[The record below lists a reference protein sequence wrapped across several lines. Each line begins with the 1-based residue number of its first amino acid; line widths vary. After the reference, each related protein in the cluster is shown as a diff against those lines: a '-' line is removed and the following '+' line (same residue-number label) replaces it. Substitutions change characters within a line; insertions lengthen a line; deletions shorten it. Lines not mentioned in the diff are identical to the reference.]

1 MSVSG
6 VVCVLVGMCEWCVY
20 VGGKV
25 CECYVCVLVGK
36 FVSGVCVSV
45 GTFVSGVCVCVGEYV
60 CEWCVCW

>member
-1 MSVSG
+1 MSVNG

-36 FVSGVCVSV
+36 FVSGVCVFV
-45 GTFVSGVCVCVGEYV
+45 GGHICQ
-60 CEWCVCW
+60 WCVCMCW